1 MITFRPFRAVHP
13 KPELAKDVAALPYDV
28 FNREE
33 ASIEV
38 EHKPYS
44 FLRIDR
50 AETNFVENVDI
61 YSEQVYQKTSSLL
74 SDWLDNEIL
83 LHDKEISFYL
93 YELSTSTHSQTGFV
107 GLTAVKDLINGSIK
121 DHEKT
126 RTDKL
131 ADRINHINVCEAHT
145 GPILMFYQD
154 NHELN
159 KTMNSIKQNS
169 NPIIDFI
176 SDDAIQHRVY
186 RVIDQTTNVHI
197 SNEFKN
203 INSLYIADGH
213 HRASA
218 AKTIALTRKN
228 DINDFDQPENLFL
241 SVIFPASQL
250 RIMDYNR
257 VIKDLNGLSNNE
269 FIRLLKLDFDILR
282 TSVDS
287 IRPEVKG
294 QFTMY
299 FNHLWY
305 LLSYKNKDIRLD
317 SPIDL
322 LDVSILQ
329 NKILEPILGI
339 QNPTTDSRI
348 DFVGGIK
355 GLSAL
360 EKRVNIDCVVA
371 FALVPTSIEEL
382 ILISDSGKLMP
393 PKSTWFEPKLRSGL
407 FIHMIK

>member
-1 MITFRPFRAVHP
+1 MITFKPFRAVHP

-33 ASIEV
+33 ARIEV

-61 YSEQVYQKTSSLL
+61 YSEQVYQKASSLL
-74 SDWLDNEIL
+74 SEWIENEIL
-83 LHDKEISFYL
+83 LHDNEISFYL
-93 YELSTSTHSQTGFV
+93 YELSTLTHSQTGFV

-131 ADRINHINVCEAHT
+131 TDRINHINVCEAHT

-154 NHELN
+154 NYELN
-159 KTMNSIKQNS
+159 KTMDLIKQNS
-169 NPIIDFI
+169 NPIIDFF

-186 RVIDQTTNVHI
+186 RVIDQTTIIHI
-197 SNEFKN
+197 TNEFKN

-218 AKTIALTRKN
+218 AKTIALSRN
-228 DINDFDQPENLFL
+228 HDINDLDQPENLFL

-269 FIRLLKLDFDILR
+269 FIRLIKLDFDILK

-287 IRPEVKG
+287 IRPNVKG

-305 LLSYKNKDIRLD
+305 LLNYKNRVLLLD

-339 QNPTTDSRI
+339 LNPTTDSRI
-348 DFVGGIK
+348 DFIGGIK

-360 EKRVNIDCVVA
+360 EKRANIDCVVA

-393 PKSTWFEPKLRSGL
+393 PKSTWFEPKLRSGI
-407 FIHMIK
+407 FIHMMK